1 MSIERRDERLGI
13 AKERLKDGTQGRQE
27 GGEVD
32 GTALQDAQE
41 IDPSGKDLSVTDED
55 ECRRGGVAV
64 RLKSSGHGLAAL
76 HLSHILYRSRYPI
89 RTRGVRG
96 CPPLSGSLA
105 ASVWTRTMPV
115 SGAGRRPLP

>member
-27 GGEVD
+27 GGEED

-64 RLKSSGHGLAAL
+64 RLKSSGHGLAQL
-76 HLSHILYRSRYPI
+76 HVQRVGLAMYHVKDAHVPTLLHVNHVPHLLADNI
-89 RTRGVRG
+89 RNRLLR
-96 CPPLSGSLA
+96 
-105 ASVWTRTMPV
+105 
-115 SGAGRRPLP
+115 RRPP